1 MLIIRVFIPIIFI
14 KDNSGNKVV
23 ASLYLFKAIYA
34 KYVTFM
40 AVA

>member
-1 MLIIRVFIPIIFI
+1 MRVFTPIIFI
-14 KDNSGNKVV
+14 KEIAVEIAGVT
-23 ASLYLFKAIYA
+23 SLYLFKAIYA